1 MQHSGKSGSADGSPA
16 YRTLAAT
23 LEMVFSEAVY
33 DHAALQKDVCSYVDE
48 QKRDGASAQKVIN
61 AARKLV
67 RETARRFPP
76 SERTES
82 LLKTMLGWC
91 LDHYYRES
99 A

>member
-1 MQHSGKSGSADGSPA
+1 MRHSGNSGSADGGPA
-16 YRTLAAT
+16 FRKLVTT

-33 DHAALQKDVCSYVDE
+33 DHAALQRDVCAYVDE
-48 QKRDGASAQKVIN
+48 LKASGASAQKVVSG
-61 AARKLV
+61 ARKLV

-76 SERTES
+76 SERTEN

-91 LDHYYRES
+91 IDQYYRES

>member
-1 MQHSGKSGSADGSPA
+1 MQHSGKSGSADGGSA
-16 YRTLAAT
+16 YRKLATT
-23 LEMVFSEAVY
+23 LETVFSEAVY

-48 QKRDGASAQKVIN
+48 LKESGASAQKVIN

-67 RETARRFPP
+67 RETASRFPP
-76 SERTES
+76 SERTEN

-91 LDHYYRES
+91 LDEYYRES

>member
-1 MQHSGKSGSADGSPA
+1 MQHSGKSGSADGTPA
-16 YRTLAAT
+16 HRRLAAT

-33 DHAALQKDVCSYVDE
+33 DHTALQKDVCNYVDE
-48 QKRDGASAQKVIN
+48 LKQEGASAQKVIN

-91 LDHYYRES
+91 LDEFYRES